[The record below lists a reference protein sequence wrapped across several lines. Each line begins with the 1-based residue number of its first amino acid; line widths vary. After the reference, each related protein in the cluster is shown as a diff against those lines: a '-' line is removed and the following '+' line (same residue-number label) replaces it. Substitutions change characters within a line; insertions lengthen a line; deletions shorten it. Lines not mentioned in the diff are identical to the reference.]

1 MARNRKNHSAG
12 IQFVPAFKAL
22 IICLLLGASSV
33 GYVLQKNKIF
43 ELGARMGEQRKRLKQ
58 LQWENTLRAA
68 QLKELQT
75 PAQLERRIRE
85 HNLGLVL
92 PQPNQVIWIQEPVL
106 ASATNEAPQ
115 LIVWDRESLRTMV
128 K

>member
-1 MARNRKNHSAG
+1 MARNRKKQSAG
-12 IQFVPAFKAL
+12 IAFVPAFKAL

-43 ELGARMGEQRKRLKQ
+43 ELGSKMGERKKRLKE

-85 HNLGLVL
+85 HRLGLVL
-92 PQPNQVIWIQEPVL
+92 PQPNQVIWIREPTL
-106 ASATNEAPQ
+106 ARATNGAPQ
-115 LIVWDRESLRTMV
+115 LIVWDRDAVRTMI